1 MFFFYIMEETNLAS
15 VISTPQSPKQPSK
28 LNYIAQ
34 FFIESE
40 LVLWEQMK
48 KVFCVAD
55 NFFLFNTIHFTM
67 FILFFIPYFIAVYFY
82 NHTLSCIIDTLY
94 DTVKYIFHEFCVA
107 LNLRNSKIVSDSI
120 SIFIF
125 ICKFF
130 EYLSILHFIKQH

>member
-1 MFFFYIMEETNLAS
+1 MFFFYIMEEKNLAS

-40 LVLWEQMK
+40 LVLWESMK

-67 FILFFIPYFIAVYFY
+67 FILFFIPYYIAVYFY
-82 NHTLSCIIDTLY
+82 NHTPSCITDTLN
-94 DTVKYIFHEFCVA
+94 DTVKYIFYAVCVA
-107 LNLRNSKIVSDSI
+107 LSFN
-120 SIFIF
+120 
-125 ICKFF
+125 
-130 EYLSILHFIKQH
+130 KQKRYQFL